1 MTATSR
7 ILVALK
13 DMDQVEE
20 LISLACHLAQAE
32 KGRAIHV
39 VHVIQIPRALPLD
52 TELTAETDAGESML
66 ARAETVAEERFELAI
81 ETELLQAR
89 EAGPAIL
96 EDAKE
101 KGVDLIILGYNRRR
115 RFGERLI
122 RATTLEY
129 VVRHAP
135 CQVLLSVSQTKAVS
149 EIARRA

>member
-1 MTATSR
+1 MTALR

-13 DMDQVEE
+13 DPDQVEE
-20 LISLACHLAQAE
+20 LISLACMLAKSQ
-32 KGRAIHV
+32 KGATIQTL
-39 VHVIQIPRALPLD
+39 HVIQMPRALPLD
-52 TELTAETDAGESML
+52 TELVEETDAGEAML
-66 ARAETVAEERFELAI
+66 AKAEVIAEEQFELEI

-96 EDAKE
+96 EEAKE
-101 KGVDLIILGYNRRR
+101 KAIDLIVLGYNRRR

-135 CQVLLSVSQTKAVS
+135 CQVLLSVSPTKAT
-149 EIARRA
+149 

>member
-20 LISLACHLAQAE
+20 LISLACILAQAE

-115 RFGERLI
+115 RFG
-122 RATTLEY
+122 
-129 VVRHAP
+129 
-135 CQVLLSVSQTKAVS
+135 
-149 EIARRA
+149 